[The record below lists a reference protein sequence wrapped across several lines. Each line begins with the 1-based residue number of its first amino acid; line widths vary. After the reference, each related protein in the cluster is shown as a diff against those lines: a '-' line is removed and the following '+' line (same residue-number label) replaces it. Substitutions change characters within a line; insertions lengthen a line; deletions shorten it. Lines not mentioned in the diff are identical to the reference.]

1 MLKCMSITGLVRL
14 QQIWIYFF
22 VFEIYDNKELEFL
35 NLSFEN
41 YWLPTIVDLTYV
53 EKIKNVVNFIK
64 KY

>member
-41 YWLPTIVDLTYV
+41 YWLPTIVDITYV
-53 EKIKNVVNFIK
+53 EKIKNVINFIK